1 MYKPRSLWSGA
12 FFLLIYIHVSGY
24 NKEEDVY
31 NFVLIM
37 LVLCK
42 NTVIGGSNNS
52 FRCVGSPP
60 PYIEML
66 TNLSHVIVIFT
77 LSG

>member
-60 PYIEML
+60 PREFKDILNFLECL
-66 TNLSHVIVIFT
+66 FK
-77 LSG
+77 